1 MRQGAGGQERGQALW
16 RAKGANPQA
25 PSPSPHPPQN
35 EHKAQTH
42 THTHTHTHSRQPTRP
57 PYRPRAPD
65 ECTEHAPDVS
75 ATATSQR
82 RLGDDVSGT
91 FWQNFDCVHAR
102 THATPRHAPHAPA
115 MARTPRT
122 HPTRGPHAHPTPAP
136 HARTPRTHP
145 AHAPNAHTPTH
156 APQTRPH
163 SRIPRTH
170 TTHAHHAT
178 PCRATHA
185 PHACTNAHTHART
198 PRAHA
203 HVHAHAHAHTPPL
216 RPNLL
221 LWSTSRRTNW
231 WRRALVKL
239 VLRCTLGRSVLGLF

>member
-1 MRQGAGGQERGQALW
+1 MRQGAGGQERGQAFW

-35 EHKAQTH
+35 EHKAPTH
-42 THTHTHTHSRQPTRP
+42 THTHIPASPPARHTAHPLPTSARSTLP
-57 PYRPRAPD
+57 TSQRRRLLS
-65 ECTEHAPDVS
+65 DVS
-75 ATATSQR
+75 AT
-82 RLGDDVSGT
+82 T
-91 FWQNFDCVHAR
+91 FRGRFGKISIVCTRAR
-102 THATPRHAPHAPA
+102 TPRHATHPTLPPWHAPHARTPRA
-115 MARTPRT
+115 DPTRTPRPHPTHVPHERTPRT
-122 HPTRGPHAHPTPAP
+122 HPTRTP
-136 HARTPRTHP
+136 PRTHP
-145 AHAPNAHTPTH
+145 KHA
-156 APQTRPH
+156 PH

-203 HVHAHAHAHTPPL
+203 HVHAHAHAHMPPL